1 MFRFLGLGGGVTAGT
16 WQHVTPGPH
25 AGLWRARS
33 ASGFR
38 RCSLSPGESRGDH
51 QVPMRMR
58 LGSGIEVFLHSGS
71 KARRQVSRELCSFT
85 PNTSGGQERSPLC
98 YIDLSRPSAPRPAP
112 RPAPCRPLLVR
123 VPASPGL
130 SPKSRCQD
138 GCSCPTSPSLPLVS
152 AWQRSPNHTPLKP
165 EDPQKRAGPCR
176 HLRHITRS
184 PRQGNKRVQQV
195 YRSNSAGI
203 LKLDISHAAEP
214 LRKVPTSEAGQ
225 CFRGPDLSDQAS
237 SLL

>member
-71 KARRQVSRELCSFT
+71 KARRQVHENCAASRQTRAEARRG
-85 PNTSGGQERSPLC
+85 P
-98 YIDLSRPSAPRPAP
+98 PRPAP
-112 RPAPCRPLLVR
+112 RPAPCRPLLLR